1 MSKCQKPCWGGK
13 RYYDFGRIDKIKS
26 AGWHKFRRNFGGAGK
41 GVPHGHGLSG
51 VRGRGDL
58 MIKAVIRTPR
68 KISKKAK
75 DLIEELKKKGFKAV

>member
-1 MSKCQKPCWGGK
+1 MTLDGL
-13 RYYDFGRIDKIKS
+13 IKLKVP
-26 AGWHKFRRNFGGAGK
+26 AGINSGEIFGGAGQ

-75 DLIEELKKKGFKAV
+75 DLIEELKKEGI